1 MARFPRAGGSFG
13 AEPSTR
19 AYLATLRCADGQR
32 DEVAACHS
40 MTSSAS
46 ASNLSGISTPSAFA
60 VAKLMTRS
68 IRQLDR
74 HVGGLRSFE
83 NPAGV
88 VAGTA
93 IGIGL
98 ARSVAHQEAG
108 LGETAQYADCG
119 QRVASRQRGELSTSA

>member
-1 MARFPRAGGSFG
+1 MEKLSAAKFHSEPPSRFTSFDHLVGEREKPIRHVDAKRLGSC
-13 AEPSTR
+13 EV
-19 AYLATLRCADGQR
+19 D
-32 DEVAACHS
+32 DEID
-40 MTSSAS
+40 
-46 ASNLSGISTPSAFA
+46 LG
-60 VAKLMTRS
+60 
-68 IRQLDR
+68 RQLDR

-98 ARSVAHQEAG
+98 ARSVAHQESG

-119 QRVASRQRGELSTSA
+119 QRVASRQRGELSTSAEEE